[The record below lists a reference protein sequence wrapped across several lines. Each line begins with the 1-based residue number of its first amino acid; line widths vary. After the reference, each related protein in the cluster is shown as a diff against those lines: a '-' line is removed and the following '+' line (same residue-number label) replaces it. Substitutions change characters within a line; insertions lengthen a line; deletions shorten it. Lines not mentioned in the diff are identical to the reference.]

1 MSHLLRP
8 FYYSDFLLPHKKP
21 AKNERS
27 DDMAKNTHAFQNDI
41 KHYDKIR
48 DILRYLYMFGSSSKE
63 ELVEKKLVKSIS
75 SFYDIRQRIENYIDG
90 EYLQEHKS
98 TEKGTGKKFRFMYD
112 PFRCPV
118 NYLAETYQNCSFV
131 TDDFIFYFCL
141 MQAFVDPEY
150 PEYPYEY
157 LDDSSLP
164 DDDEIIETDDD
175 AAITDLVTIVKNIYK
190 NNQSILEE
198 LNKVIPNYKHNKK
211 LFTWAR
217 IKARITELVD
227 LGILVES
234 SENRYTLSSDIFSD
248 LEAEELSDL
257 QLMTQFFYNCTFLT
271 VPGFYLSSTIDA
283 YSQSVYS
290 KETDSFFNKQENPV
304 FFYKNHRL
312 QNVIDDDV
320 TWQILTAIHEKS
332 AITYS
337 YKTKGGEVLKFDVL
351 PMKIVIDR
359 QYGRQYFFCYD
370 YNDRKYYMPRISAVS
385 DISIKKSSDSTRIYE
400 ALTEADRSD
409 IHAGY
414 NRIYKEQIENV
425 WNIALGETVSTVNI
439 HFSFPEEEYSKQL
452 SRLTSTRRHGV
463 ITELGNGKVDFTVDT
478 CSELELVPWIR
489 GFGAYAVVDK
499 DTNPEL
505 AARLKSDWEEALKQY
520 EVIQ

>member
-1 MSHLLRP
+1 MSYLIRLY
-8 FYYSDFLLPHKKP
+8 YYSEFLPLHKKP
-21 AKNERS
+21 TKLKES
-27 DDMAKNTHAFQNDI
+27 DYMAKNTHAFQNDI

-118 NYLAETYQNCSFV
+118 NYLAETYQNCSYI
-131 TDDFIFYFCL
+131 TDDIIFYFCL
-141 MQAFVDPEY
+141 MQAFIDPNY

-157 LDDSSLP
+157 LNNTSLIG
-164 DDDEIIETDDD
+164 DDEIIETDDD
-175 AAITDLVTIVKNIYK
+175 VAITDLVTIVKNIYK
-190 NNQSILEE
+190 NNQTILED
-198 LNKVIPNYKHNKK
+198 LNGTTPNYEHSEK

-234 SENRYTLSSDIFSD
+234 SDNRYALSSDIFAD
-248 LEAEELSDL
+248 IEVEALTDI

-271 VPGFYLSSTIDA
+271 VPGFYLSSTIGA

-290 KETDSFFNKQENPV
+290 KETGSFFNKQENPV

-320 TWQILTAIHEKS
+320 TWKILTAIHNK
-332 AITYS
+332 AVITYS
-337 YKTKGGEVLKFDVL
+337 YKAKNGETFKFNVL
-351 PMKIVIDR
+351 PMKIIIDR
-359 QYGRQYFFCYD
+359 QYGRQYFFCYSYD
-370 YNDRKYYMPRISAVS
+370 DKKFYMPRISSVS
-385 DISIKKSSDSTRIYE
+385 DITIKKAFNKRHTYE
-400 ALTEADRSD
+400 ALNESDLSD
-409 IHAGY
+409 IHAAY
-414 NRIYKEQIENV
+414 NRIYTEQFKNV
-425 WNIALGETVSTVNI
+425 WNIAIGDTISTVTI
-439 HFSFPEEEYSKQL
+439 HFSFPEEEYAKLL
-452 SRLTSTRRHGV
+452 SRLESTKHHGI
-463 ITELGNGKVDFTVDT
+463 ITEIGNGKVYFTIET
-478 CSELELVPWIR
+478 CNELELVPWIR
-489 GFGAYAVVDK
+489 SFGAYATVDIN
-499 DTNPEL
+499 TNSVL
-505 AARLKSDWEEALKQY
+505 ATRLKSNWEEALKQY
-520 EVIQ
+520 GII

>member
-1 MSHLLRP
+1 
-8 FYYSDFLLPHKKP
+8 
-21 AKNERS
+21 
-27 DDMAKNTHAFQNDI
+27 MAKNTHAFQNDI

-98 TEKGTGKKFRFMYD
+98 TEKGTGKKYRFMYD

-118 NYLAETYQNCSFV
+118 NYLAETYQNCSYV
-131 TDDFIFYFCL
+131 TDDVIFYFCL
-141 MQAFVDPEY
+141 MQAFIDPDY
-150 PEYPYEY
+150 PEEPYGY
-157 LDDSSLP
+157 LDDDCLI

-175 AAITDLVTIVKNIYK
+175 VAITDLVTIVRNIYK
-190 NNQSILEE
+190 NNQSILHKI
-198 LNKVIPNYKHNKK
+198 NGIIPDSNHIEK

-234 SENRYTLSSDIFSD
+234 SKNRYSLSSDIFADIESED
-248 LEAEELSDL
+248 LSDL
-257 QLMTQFFYNCTFLT
+257 QLMTQFFYNCTPLT
-271 VPGFYLSSTIDA
+271 VPGFYLSSTIGA

-320 TWQILTAIHEKS
+320 TWQVLTAIHNKS
-332 AITYS
+332 VITYS
-337 YKTKGGEVLKFDVL
+337 YKTKSGDLLKFDVL
-351 PMKIVIDR
+351 PMKIIIDR
-359 QYGRQYFFCYD
+359 QYGRQYFFCYN
-370 YNDRKYYMPRISAVS
+370 YSNQKYYMPRISAVTNITINKTY
-385 DISIKKSSDSTRIYE
+385 DKKRIYE
-400 ALTEADRSD
+400 ALLDTDLSD
-409 IHAGY
+409 IHSAY
-414 NRIYKEQIENV
+414 NRIYNEHIKNV
-425 WNIALGETVSTVNI
+425 WNIALRDTVSTVNI
-439 HFSFPEEEYSKQL
+439 HFSFPEEEYSKLL
-452 SRLTSTRRHGV
+452 SRLMATKHHGN

-478 CSELELVPWIR
+478 CNELELVPWIR
-489 GFGAYAVVDK
+489 GFGAYAIVDK

-505 AARLKSDWEEALKQY
+505 ANKLKSNWEEALKQY
-520 EVIQ
+520 GTIQ

>member
-1 MSHLLRP
+1 
-8 FYYSDFLLPHKKP
+8 
-21 AKNERS
+21 
-27 DDMAKNTHAFQNDI
+27 MAKNTHAFQNDI

-118 NYLAETYQNCSFV
+118 NYLAETYQNCSYI
-131 TDDFIFYFCL
+131 TDDIIFYFCL
-141 MQAFVDPEY
+141 MQAFIDPDY
-150 PEYPYEY
+150 PECPYDY
-157 LDDSSLP
+157 LDDDSLI

-175 AAITDLVTIVKNIYK
+175 VAITDLVTIVKNIYK
-190 NNQSILEE
+190 NNQAILNE
-198 LNKVIPNYKHNKK
+198 LNNTIPNYNHNEK
-211 LFTWAR
+211 LFTWAK

-234 SENRYTLSSDIFSD
+234 SENRYALSSDIFAD
-248 LEAEELSDL
+248 IEVEDLSDI

-283 YSQSVYS
+283 YSQSVYF

-320 TWQILTAIHEKS
+320 TWQILTAIHNKAVIS
-332 AITYS
+332 YTY
-337 YKTKGGEVLKFDVL
+337 KAKNGERFKFNVL
-351 PMKIVIDR
+351 PMKIIIDR
-359 QYGRQYFFCYD
+359 QYGRQYFFCYNYD
-370 YNDRKYYMPRISAVS
+370 DQKYYMPRISSVS
-385 DISIKKSSDSTRIYE
+385 DITIKKSFDKKRIYE
-400 ALTEADRSD
+400 MLNKSDISD
-409 IHAGY
+409 IHAAY
-414 NRIYKEQIENV
+414 NRIYSDQFQNV
-425 WNIALGETVSTVNI
+425 WNIAIGDTISNVTV
-439 HFSFPEEEYSKQL
+439 HFSFPEDEYAKLL
-452 SRLTSTRRHGV
+452 SRLNATKHHGI
-463 ITELGNGKVDFTVDT
+463 ITELGDGKIDFSVNT
-478 CSELELVPWIR
+478 CNELELVPWIR
-489 GFGAYAVVDK
+489 GFGSYATVDK
-499 DTNPEL
+499 NTNPEL
-505 AARLKSDWEEALKQY
+505 AARLKSNWEEALKQY
-520 EVIQ
+520 GIIQ